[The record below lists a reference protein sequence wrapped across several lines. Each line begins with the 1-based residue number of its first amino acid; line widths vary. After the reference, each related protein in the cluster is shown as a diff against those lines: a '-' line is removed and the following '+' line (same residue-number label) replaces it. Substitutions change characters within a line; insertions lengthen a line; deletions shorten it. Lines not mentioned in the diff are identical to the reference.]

1 MSQDLEMAW
10 QCLCVKVC
18 IVQYVGVWMWVVYV
32 SPTCKT
38 QAQSVM
44 WELFDR
50 EEKNTTTHN
59 PLTDTLSCTN
69 KLSCLFQLTSTY
81 LESWSVA
88 QPQLP
93 NAIAKL
99 MTDWFQKVSLQ
110 TLCPSA
116 NGQASRVPHPRTH
129 AIGWA
134 AVAVRD
140 GSEFSNKQSYA
151 LIGSRRQCSSH

>member
-1 MSQDLEMAW
+1 MAW

-93 NAIAKL
+93 NAIVKL
-99 MTDWFQKVSLQ
+99 MTDWFQTGFPTN
-110 TLCPSA
+110 TLPICQWS
-116 NGQASRVPHPRTH
+116 G
-129 AIGWA
+129 
-134 AVAVRD
+134 
-140 GSEFSNKQSYA
+140 KQSA
-151 LIGSRRQCSSH
+151 PPQNSRHWLSCCCRARRVGILKQTELRFDRVTETVFVPLMVYF